1 MFIAVDSMLQR
12 IATEKTVDV
21 FGYVMTLRCDRNLIV
36 QTEEQYA
43 FIHEVLVE
51 AIHGRTKIRASKSSG
66 RKSMQIQVHPHW
78 ISTNFADYMGP
89 VIIIWIIIRFCEAAL
104 GHFMGPSHNP
114 TPTPLFN

>member
-1 MFIAVDSMLQR
+1 MS
-12 IATEKTVDV
+12 
-21 FGYVMTLRCDRNLIV
+21 LRCDRNLIV
-36 QTEEQYA
+36 QTEEQCA

-51 AIHGRTKIRASKSSG
+51 AIHGYTKISASKSSG

-78 ISTNFADYMGP
+78 ISTNVAVYMGP

-104 GHFMGPSHNP
+104 GHFVGPSNNA